1 MTNIQVDV
9 DSETIDQL
17 YKRDKLAAEDIGLNA
32 HPNQYLTLV
41 HLQHRVPCRVD
52 AQGKMLLPI
61 NRKQEAKEIKPRKG
75 NEAQLMALDA
85 LLDDSISV
93 VVLTGVAGTG
103 KTLVTLAAALQKID
117 DGKYDKII
125 ITKPITQVGNDDFGI
140 LPGEVKDKF
149 LPYLGNYTS
158 NLEEIYG
165 HEIKDPSM
173 IGMDM
178 VPIQFIR
185 GVSWAH
191 KFVIADEIQSLTCHE
206 MLTLGTRVAKG
217 TKLILMGDL
226 AQRDRDI
233 LVQDTGLQNLVDHPL
248 FKSSPLTAAINLS
261 KVERSPVTE
270 LFTEIFS

>member
-1 MTNIQVDV
+1 MTLQLDV
-9 DSETIDQL
+9 SLEMIDRL
-17 YKRDKLAAEDIGLNA
+17 YKKEPLKPEDLETQL

-41 HLQHRVPCRVD
+41 NLHQRIPCRATSD
-52 AQGKMLLPI
+52 GKSVQPL
-61 NRKQEAKEIKPRKG
+61 NRKLEAKEIKPRKG
-75 NEAQLMALDA
+75 NEGQLMALDA
-85 LLDDSISV
+85 LLDDSLPV

-125 ITKPITQVGNDDFGI
+125 ITKPITQVGSDDFGI

-165 HEIKDPSM
+165 YEIKDPSM

-185 GVSWAH
+185 GVSWAN
-191 KFVIADEIQSLTCHE
+191 KFVIADEIQSLTHHE

-217 TKLILMGDL
+217 TKLVLMGDL
-226 AQRDRDI
+226 RQRDKDI
-233 LVQDTGLQNLVDHPL
+233 EIEQTGLHSLVNHPL
-248 FKSSPLTAAINLS
+248 FKNSPLTATVNLS

-270 LFTEIFS
+270 LFTEIFN

>member
-41 HLQHRVPCRVD
+41 HLQHRVPCKVD
-52 AQGKMLLPI
+52 REGKVLHPVK
-61 NRKQEAKEIKPRKG
+61 RKQEASGIKPRKG
-75 NEAQLMALDA
+75 NEEQLMALDA
-85 LLDDSISV
+85 LLDDDIPV
-93 VVLTGVAGTG
+93 VVIYGRAGGG
-103 KTLVTLAAALQKID
+103 KTLLTLAAALQKKS
-117 DGKYDKII
+117 DGKYDRII
-125 ITKPITQVGNDDFGI
+125 LTKPMVSVGNDIGH
-140 LPGEVKDKF
+140 LPGTATEKL
-149 LPYLGNYTS
+149 LPYLGNYAS
-158 NLEEIYG
+158 NLEEIVG
-165 HEIKDPSM
+165 QEVPDPQM
-173 IGMDM
+173 VGMQL

-185 GVSWAH
+185 GVSWAN

-248 FKSSPLTAAINLS
+248 FRSSPLTAAINLT